1 MKCIKLF
8 AESVTKSI
16 LKSVNRVILQ
26 IINKTIFYNKINFK
40 GKNNMDEIIVIKIVF
55 GSMLSIGTLVLL
67 VIAFKLYYKYLVQEK
82 RCLKKTKGIVK
93 KYTLA
98 SRG

>member
-1 MKCIKLF
+1 M
-8 AESVTKSI
+8 A
-16 LKSVNRVILQ
+16 
-26 IINKTIFYNKINFK
+26 
-40 GKNNMDEIIVIKIVF
+40 EIIIIKIVF
-55 GSMLSIGTLVLL
+55 GIMFSIGTLILL